1 MWGIKNIR
9 LVDYMCINGVFP
21 EYERYGVT
29 FFKTNEKFRTLL
41 DRYYIEYTLIPN
53 RLGSY

>member
-21 EYERYGVT
+21 EYERYGIT
-29 FFKTNEKFRTLL
+29 FFKTSEKFRTLL
-41 DRYYIEYTLIPN
+41 DRYYIEYTLMPN